1 MDVSKH
7 YKWLLLV
14 FGIWPILDILLS
26 LQSINLPIIRYVIY
40 TLGTFYVL
48 KLYFTSTKKTSEVS
62 FILKIIL
69 SFTLLWLLIRFLIS
83 SIEIFNPADN
93 YVALKSILSGEFVL
107 FFSFY
112 LANITMPLK
121 FFFFFLKISYIL
133 AIIFVFIGIPLFGFF
148 SSDIANQAEQFV
160 KYFYLGGVFL
170 LLLFPYQKAKVN
182 IVLVL
187 GLIFATLMMLLLA
200 RRNVVLYLVTV
211 LFFLALVT
219 IFSKTELIK
228 KRKPILVAVSVIIGL
243 WTIVFVIFMKFNF
256 NLFLERADTGFESRD
271 MLFLEFYDDFNLNP
285 IDWYIGRGP
294 FGAFSSINGNEMNNK
309 RTLIENGYFQYI
321 LKQGL
326 FFLIPFIIVSIA
338 ASFNGFFR
346 SKNHLSKAAAILIIV
361 NLIDMF
367 GYGLPFLGLKYLNLL
382 IAFGFCF
389 SPTIRNMNDFEIRK
403 IIRL

>member
-7 YKWLLLV
+7 YKWLLVV

-48 KLYFTSTKKTSEVS
+48 KLYFASTKKTSEVS

-83 SIEIFNPADN
+83 SIEIFNPEDN
-93 YVALKSILSGEFVL
+93 YVALKSTLSGEFVL

-121 FFFFFLKISYIL
+121 YFFFYLKISYIL

-148 SSDIANQAEQFV
+148 TFDIANQAEQFV

-170 LLLFPYQKAKVN
+170 LLLFPYQKTKVN

-187 GLIFATLMMLLLA
+187 GLISATIMMLLLA

-211 LFFLALVT
+211 LFFLALVI

-228 KRKPILVAVSVIIGL
+228 KRKPILLAVSAIIGL
-243 WTIVFVIFMKFNF
+243 CTIVFVIFMKFNF
-256 NLFLERADTGFESRD
+256 NFFLERADSGFESRD
-271 MLFLEFYDDFNLNP
+271 MIFLEFYDDFNLNP

-294 FGAFSSINGNEMNNK
+294 FGAFSSIMGNEMNNK
-309 RTLIENGYFQYI
+309 RLLIENGYFQYI